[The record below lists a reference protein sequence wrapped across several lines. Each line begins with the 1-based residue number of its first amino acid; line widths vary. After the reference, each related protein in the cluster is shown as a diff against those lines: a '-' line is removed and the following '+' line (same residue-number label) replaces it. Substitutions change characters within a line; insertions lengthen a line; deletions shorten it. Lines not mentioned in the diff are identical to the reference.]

1 MHTGKVIADTNVVS
15 YLMKGAPL
23 GQSYKR
29 HLAGKVVGIV
39 FVTVAELYYGAERN
53 NWGEKRRKQL
63 EEHLKNFV
71 VLPYNNEIARVYAR
85 VVIEC
90 ERNGR
95 SISFPDAWIAA
106 TALWH
111 NLPLVTHDLD
121 FLGISGL
128 QVITENE
135 SQGQI

>member
-1 MHTGKVIADTNVVS
+1 MNAGKVIADTNVVS
-15 YLMKGAPL
+15 YLMKGIPL

-53 NWGEKRRKQL
+53 NWGEKKRKQL

-71 VLPYNNEIARVYAR
+71 VLPYNNEIAKVYAR
-85 VVIEC
+85 IVV
-90 ERNGR
+90 ERERVGSRINW
-95 SISFPDAWIAA
+95 PDAWIAA

-111 NLPLVTHDLD
+111 NLPLVTHDQD
-121 FLGISGL
+121 FSGISGL
-128 QVITENE
+128 RLITEQE
-135 SQGQI
+135 PQK